1 MNKSDYEELI
11 GQIVDVFEDAIW
23 DMRMADDDTVVFCGE
38 RYDHV
43 ASLVGNIL
51 KTVGI
56 HVEEKV
62 K

>member
-23 DMRMADDDTVVFCGE
+23 DMGMVDDDTVVFSGE
-38 RYDHV
+38 RYDRV
-43 ASLVGNIL
+43 ASLVGDVL

-56 HVEEKV
+56 HAEEK
-62 K
+62 